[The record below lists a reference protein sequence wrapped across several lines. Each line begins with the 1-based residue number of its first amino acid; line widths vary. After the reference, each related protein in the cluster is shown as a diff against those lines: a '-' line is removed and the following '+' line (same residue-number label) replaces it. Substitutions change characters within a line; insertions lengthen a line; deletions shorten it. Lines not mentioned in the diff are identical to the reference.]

1 VTRALRVIER
11 TIRTAPALPEPTPV
25 LNRLYAD
32 ARRTW
37 LGRPHADAEL
47 HRLVMDLMHRR
58 DEVSADE
65 DRALR
70 GKHGIRSAS

>member
-1 VTRALRVIER
+1 VTRALRIIER
-11 TIRTAPALPEPTPV
+11 TLSGANSLPEPTPL
-25 LNRLYAD
+25 LNKLYAD

>member
-1 VTRALRVIER
+1 VTRALRIIER
-11 TIRTAPALPEPTPV
+11 TLSGANSLPEPKPI
-25 LNRLYAD
+25 LDRLYAD

-37 LGRPHADAEL
+37 LARPHADADL

-65 DRALR
+65 DLRLR